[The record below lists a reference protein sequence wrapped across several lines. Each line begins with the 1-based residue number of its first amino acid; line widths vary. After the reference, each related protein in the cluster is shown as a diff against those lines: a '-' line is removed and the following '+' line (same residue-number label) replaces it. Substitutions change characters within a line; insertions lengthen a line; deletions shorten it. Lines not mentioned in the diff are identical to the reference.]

1 MELLIYPNL
10 DFFYS
15 NIHFRSNY
23 LLFRGCHIFLHLPSI
38 IFMDGTLRDS
48 GHKTPVFP
56 WTQDRNYSMGGQ
68 IDCYVK
74 FHKRTSFPGKLFFFF
89 LTRFA
94 VMRPILGLGKAL
106 AIYPESHWAKAWEKK
121 KNQTLCMVESLY
133 QVNEHMWELLILQHL
148 VLASVFF
155 FLNIWKSGFRLKF
168 GNAKTAAVCLNPTGA
183 CQAANSAETR
193 KAEKQQGRLVAVLK
207 HGSKATHKS
216 ACWAQAWVWKI

>member
-1 MELLIYPNL
+1 
-10 DFFYS
+10 
-15 NIHFRSNY
+15 
-23 LLFRGCHIFLHLPSI
+23 
-38 IFMDGTLRDS
+38 MDGTLRDS

-89 LTRFA
+89 NKICCDEANTWVGQGVSYLPRK
-94 VMRPILGLGKAL
+94 PLGKGLGK
-106 AIYPESHWAKAWEKK
+106 KK

-216 ACWAQAWVWKI
+216 ACWAPAWVWKI